1 MIIVIV
7 RMTKIV
13 LLIVLLIVI
22 VGLLCPSEALCTV
35 VCVCVVCVRLCCHA
49 ECVN

>member
-13 LLIVLLIVI
+13 LLIVIVD
-22 VGLLCPSEALCTV
+22 LLCPSEALCTV